1 MAKRLP
7 FSVKKAE
14 DHLAAADPVLAELI
28 AESGPYKP
36 RPGDGQAYD
45 WLVRTILFQQLAGSA
60 ARSIQRKWYA
70 LYSDDGARTPTPQ
83 EILDTSDEEFRESGV
98 SRQKAGYLRDLA
110 AHVADDRLDFDA
122 LHAMTDD
129 EVTKALTAV
138 HGVGEWSAHMFLLF
152 YMGRPD
158 VMPVGDY
165 GVRHGMQ
172 IAYGLDTPPTPAQA
186 REIGARWAP
195 YRSVGSWYMWRATE
209 RVVEK
214 ARDRRA

>member
-1 MAKRLP
+1 VAKRLP
-7 FSVKKAE
+7 FSVAKAE
-14 DHLAAADPVLAELI
+14 AHLAAADPIVAELI
-28 AESGPYKP
+28 AEAGPFKP
-36 RPGDGQAYD
+36 RPGEGAAYD

-60 ARSIQRKWYA
+60 ARAIQRKWYA
-70 LYSDDGARTPTPQ
+70 LYSEAGDRAPTPQ
-83 EILDTSDEEFRESGV
+83 EVLDTADEEFRESGV

-110 AHVADDRLDFDA
+110 AHVADERLDFSEFA
-122 LHAMTDD
+122 SMTDD
-129 EVTKALTAV
+129 EVTRALTAV

-172 IAYGLDTPPTPAQA
+172 IAYGLDKLPTPTQA

-214 ARDRRA
+214 GRDRRA

>member
-1 MAKRLP
+1 MPKGLP

-14 DHLAAADPVLAELI
+14 AHLASVDPILAELI
-28 AESGPYKP
+28 AEHGPYRP
-36 RPGDGQAYD
+36 RPGEDAAYD

-60 ARSIQRKWYA
+60 ARAIQRKWYG
-70 LYSDDGARTPTPQ
+70 LYSEDGVRTPTPQ
-83 EILDTSDEEFRESGV
+83 EVLETTDEEFRESGV

-110 AHVADDRLDFDA
+110 THVADDRLDFGA
-122 LHAMTDD
+122 LTSMSDD
-129 EVTKALTAV
+129 EVIPALTAV
-138 HGVGEWSAHMFLLF
+138 HGVGEWSAHMFMLF

-172 IAYGLDTPPTPAQA
+172 VAYGLEKLPTPAQA